1 MFPVDRGHQS
11 HSLSKTA
18 LRLLAPAQFQEQIL
32 KFFLDKRSA
41 FFLMGLRPPRPDFP
55 FPRLFPRFV
64 LLLLL
69 VCLCVC
75 ALWGARS
82 TSRGRHAIPV
92 AFGRSFFLN
101 ILFLFFTSI
110 ACVLNIEGPSLSF
123 WESPC
128 ARERAM
134 GVLLESISLVPPCTD
149 SLRDCSYFPKAI
161 QPLGMWVHRRNR
173 VLLSRSSPL
182 NQYTF
187 SLMVLEYVEVLV
199 FSDQFFF
206 CALRC
211 QFH

>member
-92 AFGRSFFLN
+92 AFGRSFFLI

-123 WESPC
+123 WEEPLRKRKGNGC
-128 ARERAM
+128 PF
-134 GVLLESISLVPPCTD
+134 GVHQPGTALHRQPSRLFI
-149 SLRDCSYFPKAI
+149 FPKSHSA
-161 QPLGMWVHRRNR
+161 PRHR

-187 SLMVLEYVEVLV
+187 SLMVFEYVEVLV